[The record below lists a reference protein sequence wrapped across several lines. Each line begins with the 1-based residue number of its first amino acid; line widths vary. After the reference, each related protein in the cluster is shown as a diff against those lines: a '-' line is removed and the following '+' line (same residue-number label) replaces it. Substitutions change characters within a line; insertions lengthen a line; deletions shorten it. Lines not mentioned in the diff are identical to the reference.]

1 MLHPAVQRRL
11 ASLHSHVCAAEPRH
25 HPTTQPQQAQGVGGG
40 AAAGAAAGSGEE
52 VLRVNWRDVTPNIA
66 HQTAIV
72 WPCISPAP
80 DGGGVEWDAAGELTK
95 WPTFSPPD
103 SPAAA

>member
-11 ASLHSHVCAAEPRH
+11 ASLRSHVCAAEPRH
-25 HPTTQPQQAQGVGGG
+25 YPTARPEARGAAGAGGG
-40 AAAGAAAGSGEE
+40 AAGAAGGGEA

-103 SPAAA
+103 Y

>member
-1 MLHPAVQRRL
+1 MLQPAVQRRL
-11 ASLHSHVCAAEPRH
+11 ASLRSHVGAAEPHH
-25 HPTTQPQQAQGVGGG
+25 HPTTQPQAVGGG
-40 AAAGAAAGSGEE
+40 GAPAAGGE

-72 WPCISPAP
+72 WPCVSPAP

>member
-1 MLHPAVQRRL
+1 MLQPAVQRRL
-11 ASLHSHVCAAEPRH
+11 ASLRSHVGAAEPHH
-25 HPTTQPQQAQGVGGG
+25 HPTTQPQAAQAVGGG
-40 AAAGAAAGSGEE
+40 GAPAAGGE

-72 WPCISPAP
+72 WPCVSPAP